1 MADERNVVR
10 VGSAAIV
17 ENSEGKFLIGKR
29 GVWPKDMWVFPGGGV
44 NYGETSRDAVL
55 RELKEETGL
64 EIEPTELI
72 KVEEMIVP
80 ENNVHRVIFFYKAK
94 VIGGKENP
102 SSDIA
107 ELRWLTPEEIL
118 KLPNLGHTVKS
129 IMKAANLI

>member
-44 NYGETSRDAVL
+44 EFGETSEQAVI
-55 RELKEETGL
+55 REIKEETGL
-64 EIEPTELI
+64 EIEPTELV

-80 ENNVHRVIFFYKAK
+80 ENSVHRVIFFYRAK
-94 VIGGKENP
+94 VKGGKETP
-102 SSDIA
+102 SSDIV
-107 ELRWLTPEEIL
+107 ELRWLTAEEIL
-118 KLPNLGHTVKS
+118 KLPNLGHAVLP
-129 IMKAANLI
+129 IMKAANLV